1 MKFATGSLFAFAVV
15 AAAGATGCL
24 FGQGA
29 PPRTV
34 VQTRA
39 ANEFNC
45 PKEQLQIQE
54 LGGTSFKATGCGM
67 TATYTCMGG
76 NVGNPYDAMC
86 TREGNVSPAA
96 GVANTQKQ

>member
-1 MKFATGSLFAFAVV
+1 AATTA
-15 AAAGATGCL
+15 GCL

-29 PPRTV
+29 SPKTV

-39 ANEFNC
+39 SNEFSC
-45 PKEQLQIQE
+45 AKEKLQIQE

-76 NVGNPYDAMC
+76 NLGNPYDAMC
-86 TREGNVSPAA
+86 TREGNATPVS
-96 GVANTQKQ
+96 GVTETQK

>member
-1 MKFATGSLFAFAVV
+1 MRFGDGSLLVLCALVTCG
-15 AAAGATGCL
+15 AAGCL

-39 ANEFNC
+39 SNEFNC
-45 PKEQLQIQE
+45 PKEKLQIQE

-86 TREGNVSPAA
+86 TREGNATPVTA
-96 GVANTQKQ
+96 VADTQKQ